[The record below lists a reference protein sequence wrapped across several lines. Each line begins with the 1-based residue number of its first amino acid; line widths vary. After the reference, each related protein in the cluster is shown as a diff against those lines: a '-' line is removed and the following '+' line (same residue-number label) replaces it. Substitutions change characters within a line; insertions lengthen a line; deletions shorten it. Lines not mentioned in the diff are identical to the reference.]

1 MKPFDYTRAR
11 TAADAIENA
20 GKGAVII
27 AGGTNLLDLMKLQIM
42 APEALIDI
50 TRTEMG
56 GIEEADGGLKIGALV
71 TNSDLAVHPIVRQ
84 RYGVLTRALLSGASG
99 QIRNKATTAGNLLQR
114 TRCSYFYDTATR
126 CNKRDPGTGCA
137 AIPGRNRMN
146 AVLGV
151 SDHCIA
157 AHPSDMAVALVAL
170 GADVEIT
177 GKGGRRRIALDALY
191 CLPGTTPE
199 RETVLAQGD
208 VITAVILPPP
218 PKGRQAYI
226 KVRDRA
232 SYAFALASVAGVIAV
247 DEGKISAA
255 RLAFGGIGAKPWRDA
270 DAEAALIGRAPDAAA
285 ADAAA
290 DVLLASAVGH
300 GDNDFK
306 IPLVRRL
313 VHRAIR
319 ELTEGAA

>member
-1 MKPFDYTRAR
+1 MKPFDYTRAH

-20 GKGAVII
+20 SKGAVII

-50 TRTEMG
+50 TRTDMG

-114 TRCSYFYDTATR
+114 TRCAYFYDTATR

-247 DEGKISAA
+247 DQGKISAA
-255 RLAFGGIGAKPWRDA
+255 RLAFGGIGAKPWRYA
-270 DAEAALIGRAPDAAA
+270 DAEAALIGQAPDAAA